1 MKRTLVQYKILKV
14 LIPLVSATLLIMMI
28 VSYRTDFN
36 SQKEFFE
43 HNMEK
48 LNEKSAT
55 EVQSKIEN
63 QRTTLQWIATD
74 ERFANMDTAEYVS
87 QLNFYASNNTKYYS
101 KLYIVYPDGSY
112 YVSGQGWQKQKVS
125 DRKYFSD
132 IFIEHKDFS
141 ISSPELSRSTG
152 IKKYTLAV
160 PIKNGNEVVGI
171 LCGNVN
177 LSILKEIVESC
188 KFGKKGITY
197 IVDEKATLIGTIYEE
212 LTMTFNI
219 ITDGAKMY
227 PGLEKIGQEVT
238 RGNKSKGYAED
249 IQNDEQLYV
258 TSHQIAGTPGW
269 FVISCIPDDEF
280 KSTANNNFRITLIF
294 LVITLIVIALA
305 IRTCLK
311 NMLTKPLKQLSAAI
325 KNITEGNLRNHI
337 DYTSNDEIGLMCDN
351 IREMNH
357 KLHNLVEVI
366 KEGSD
371 SLAANS
377 EQVNATSQQV
387 MEGSLSQNE
396 SIEELTAT
404 MEEMTSNIEQNTNN
418 ARKTNEVSQDACNKF
433 NEVVENI
440 NKLLNNNKNIS
451 EAITIV
457 NEIAFQTNILAL
469 NAAVEAARAGDAGKG
484 FAVVAKEVRSLA
496 EKSKNAADSIVEMS
510 KKGLTLSEEAHT
522 VMQETIPKIENTRIL
537 VNEIAS
543 ASLEQKISANQVND
557 LIIGIN
563 GTVKNNSSSSEMLA
577 ESANNLATQAEN
589 LKEVVSYFK
598 D

>member
-28 VSYRTDFN
+28 VSYKTDYN
-36 SQKEFFE
+36 SQQEFFE
-43 HNMEK
+43 HSMEK
-48 LNEKSAT
+48 LNDKSAN

-74 ERFANMDTAEYVS
+74 ERFSNMDTSEYAY
-87 QLNFYASNNTKYYS
+87 QLNFYASNNTQYS
-101 KLYIVYPDGSY
+101 SNLYVVYPDGSY
-112 YVSGQGWQKQKVS
+112 YVSGKGWQNQKVN
-125 DRKYFSD
+125 DRKYYND
-132 IFIEHKDFS
+132 IFVQHKDFS

-160 PIKNGNEVVGI
+160 PIKKGNEVVGI

-177 LSILKEIVESC
+177 LSILKDIVESC
-188 KFGKKGITY
+188 KFGQNGLTY
-197 IVDEKATLIGTIYEE
+197 IVDEKATLIGTIYDE
-212 LTMTFNI
+212 LVMTFNI
-219 ITDGAKMY
+219 ITDGAKAY

-238 RGNKSKGYAED
+238 RGNESKGYAGD
-249 IQNDEQLYV
+249 IQNNTHFYAISRKIE
-258 TSHQIAGTPGW
+258 GTPGW
-269 FVISCIPDDEF
+269 FIISCVPDDEF
-280 KSTANNNFRITLIF
+280 KSTAIKNFRITLIF

-305 IRTCLK
+305 IRYCLK
-311 NMLTKPLKQLSAAI
+311 RMLTKPLKQLSSAI
-325 KNITEGNLRNHI
+325 INITEGNLRNHI

-357 KLHNLVEVI
+357 KLHNLVAVI
-366 KEGSD
+366 KEGAD

-418 ARKTNEVSQDACNKF
+418 ARETNEVSQDACNKF
-433 NEVVENI
+433 NEVVKNI
-440 NKLLNNNKNIS
+440 NNLLNNNKNIS

-510 KKGLTLSEEAHT
+510 QKGLKLSEEAHA

-589 LKEVVSYFK
+589 LKDVVSYFK